1 MKSTKYLAYFGGTV
15 LAIGALFASCEKDD
29 KLGESI
35 LNVTPDEIKTE
46 TDIWIDKE
54 FRDMYNIRVF
64 HKWNPYK
71 VDIERYLTPP
81 AEENVRPALNVVK
94 GIWLDAYS
102 KVADTMFVKKTAPR
116 ELVLTGSRNMNT
128 NGTNTLGLAEQ
139 GYRISLFEVD
149 ALQLKSESAV
159 KNFIHTIQHEYV
171 HILNQTVHFDEKNYM
186 AITAS
191 DYRADWQNGSD
202 AEAWSLGFISNYA
215 RSNGKEDFAEQASWM
230 LRDIV
235 QYEAKVNAIPS
246 EIGRDKIRRKEAI
259 VVSYYDKAFGIDFYE
274 LCKETRERTLNIVNE
289 ANN

>member
-29 KLGESI
+29 KLGESV
-35 LNVTPDEIKTE
+35 LNVTPDENKS
-46 TDIWIDKE
+46 DIDRWVDKE
-54 FRDMYNIRVF
+54 FRDLYNIRVF

-81 AEENVRPALNVVK
+81 AEENVRPALDVVK
-94 GIWLDAYS
+94 GIWLDAYAT
-102 KVADTMFVKKTAPR
+102 VADTLFVKETAPR

-149 ALQLKSESAV
+149 ALQLKSEAAV

-171 HILNQTVHFDEKNYM
+171 HILNQRVHFDEQNYM
-186 AITAS
+186 AITSNA
-191 DYRADWQNGSD
+191 YRADWQNASD

-235 QYEAKVNAIPS
+235 EYNNKVNAIS
-246 EIGRDKIRRKEAI
+246 SVTGKEKIRKKEAM

-274 LCKETRERTLNIVNE
+274 LCKETRQRTLDIVE
-289 ANN
+289 AANN